1 MFREKRVRRTIIVF
15 KVSKYGQY
23 ISSYDLYL
31 DSNEWCNYVS
41 KLGIK
46 DADYRYINER
56 TIVIIKKEKD
66 K

>member
-15 KVSKYGQY
+15 KVLKCGQF
-23 ISSYDLYL
+23 INSYDLYL
-31 DSNEWCNYVS
+31 DDEEWCNYAS
-41 KLGIK
+41 KLGLK